1 VTKAKI
7 SEYSATAG
15 DNTDVNGTN
24 IAEGCPPSGI
34 NDAIREVMAAL
45 KRFETGADGDSVTV
59 GGNLVVSGSTTANTF
74 TSTLINADNLS
85 FDGNTISST
94 NTNGN
99 IVLAPNGT
107 GDVQVDADTL
117 RVGDSGADATIQSN
131 GNADLILKTG
141 NATTGTVTLA
151 DGANGNLTVA
161 LNGTGQVVVNAGAV
175 GTPTIAPTGDL
186 NTGIFFPAAD
196 TIAFAEGGAEAMRID
211 SDGDVGIGT
220 TSPAVKLS
228 VESATGG
235 GVSGANPGGDTV
247 RITQTPVFGSGGF
260 VAQRL
265 FLNKSSTAN
274 DGVTQS
280 FDCLA
285 VGGDRYTMANIGGY
299 IDNAGSGN
307 SVSGYFTI
315 STKPSNASITER
327 ARITSGGYFKAS
339 NDGNYVTAQSYH
351 ELRTT
356 TQDQYV
362 VLLTNANATSP
373 YGPNIY
379 FSGVTPNNTTNY
391 FLNCQDTTNDKLTI
405 YSSGTVTNRTG
416 TYNSYSDIKLKQD
429 IVDAS
434 SQWDDIK
441 ALRVVKYRLKDE
453 VAADP
458 NYPAYIGLI
467 AQEVEQVSAGL
478 VDDCPDFENV
488 EVPVLDDDGNPVLD
502 EEGNP
507 QVKTER
513 QATGTTTKAVK
524 YSILYMKAVKA
535 LQEAMER
542 IETLEAKVSAL
553 EAK

>member
-94 NTNGN
+94 DTNGN

-161 LNGTGQVVVNAGAV
+161 LNGTGQVVVNAGAA

-196 TIAFAEGGAEAMRID
+196 TIAFSEGGTEAMRID
-211 SDGDVGIGT
+211 SSGRVGIGS
-220 TSPAVKLS
+220 TSPAAKLDVVGAS
-228 VESATGG
+228 GTDTIRAAVIDSGTYQTSADFSNN
-235 GVSGANPGGDTV
+235 VNANFQI
-247 RITQTPVFGSGGF
+247 RIKTSETSIGP
-260 VAQRL
+260 
-265 FLNKSSTAN
+265 STATPLLFVN
-274 DGVTQS
+274 S
-280 FDCLA
+280 
-285 VGGDRYTMANIGGY
+285 
-299 IDNAGSGN
+299 SG
-307 SVSGYFTI
+307 
-315 STKPSNASITER
+315 TER
-327 ARITSGGYFKAS
+327 MRITSGGFFKAS
-339 NDGNYVTAQSYH
+339 NTGSYLNSSGTYH
-351 ELRTT
+351 EFVNNGNDPAIYTSNP
-356 TQDQYV
+356 
-362 VLLTNANATSP
+362 NAS
-373 YGPNIY
+373 
-379 FSGVTPNNTTNY
+379 FSGVALLVQVTRNTTNNSFY
-391 FLNCQDTTNDKLTI
+391 PISYYNDGGSA
-405 YSSGTVTNRTG
+405 YRFRVADSGNVTNTNGSYG
-416 TYNSYSDIKLKQD
+416 TISDAKLKQD
-429 IVDAS
+429 IVDAG

-441 ALRVVKYRLKDE
+441 NLRFRKYRLKYE
-453 VAADP
+453 VELNPDAKPLLGLVAQEAELVSP
-458 NYPAYIGLI
+458 GLI
-467 AQEVEQVSAGL
+467 EEHRDTKQETKTREVEKTR
-478 VDDCPDFENV
+478 
-488 EVPVLDDDGNPVLD
+488 EVTPAALD
-502 EEGNP
+502 EEGNVVEP
-507 QVKTER
+507 AVTETYTETEEYTEIVDLR
-513 QATGTTTKAVK
+513 TTTK
-524 YSILYMKAVKA
+524 SIKTSVLYMKAVKA